1 MTRGSRFHIREWSGG
16 YLYWSRWLK
25 SHRMLSTRFWV
36 LPHRGYLSA
45 WAARKSLQRASAP
58 PFPIPWTMYNYIVV
72 EGPIGVGKTTLVQ
85 KLAEHFGAQTILEQA
100 EENPFL
106 PGFYKDPAKY
116 AFSAQLFFLTSRYRQ
131 LKEADQVDLFRRRAV
146 ADYMLEKD
154 LIFAQLNLESDEFK
168 LYNEIYGL
176 LLEKLARPDL
186 VIFLSADTETL
197 VRRIGKRGRPYES
210 GISEKYI
217 AEVNQAYHRWFFQY
231 DRGPALQVNTN
242 GLDFANSEGDFGK
255 LLEKISHPVK
265 GREFFNPL
273 GSN

>member
-1 MTRGSRFHIREWSGG
+1 M
-16 YLYWSRWLK
+16 
-25 SHRMLSTRFWV
+25 
-36 LPHRGYLSA
+36 
-45 WAARKSLQRASAP
+45 
-58 PFPIPWTMYNYIVV
+58 
-72 EGPIGVGKTTLVQ
+72 GKTTLVQ
-85 KLAEHFGAQTILEQA
+85 KLADHFGAQTILEQA

-106 PGFYKDPAKY
+106 PGFYNDPAKF

-131 LKEADQVDLFRRRAV
+131 LKEADQVDIFRRRAV

-197 VRRIGKRGRPYES
+197 VKRIAKRGRRYEA